1 MKEQHKRVGK
11 VLNNLKVDKIFLVG
25 EPTKWINEE
34 LSNHKNVTQ
43 VEKIED
49 LGTRVEDMLKFGDV
63 LLIKGA
69 RYSSQVYKLANKL
82 KKG

>member
-1 MKEQHKRVGK
+1 MRNFQ
-11 VLNNLKVDKIFLVG
+11 I
-25 EPTKWINEE
+25 I
-34 LSNHKNVTQ
+34 KNVTQ